1 MILWSRTSIPQI
13 HFPPSRIKADLLLS
27 ALYLK
32 NDPYENSDA
41 VFGVKDSLI
50 VELEEVTDGKMAEQF
65 GVKLGTKLIKYD
77 FVLVTNE
84 AAMELRLAEAK
95 KSMKAQ
101 GIDAVFLDGL
111 PVPALD

>member
-1 MILWSRTSIPQI
+1 M
-13 HFPPSRIKADLLLS
+13 KADPLLS

-50 VELEEVTDGKMAEQF
+50 VELEEVTDEKMAEQYA
-65 GVKLGTKLIKYD
+65 VKVGTKLIKYD
-77 FVLVTNE
+77 FVLVTNQ

-95 KSMKAQ
+95 KAMEAQ
-101 GIDAVFLDGL
+101 GFDAVFLDGL